1 MITIFA
7 NIAREIVGSP
17 NPCCAKITAERILQQ
32 MAERIINKFEILFQ
46 IFSIMGR
53 DHSL

>member
-32 MAERIINKFEILFQ
+32 MAERIINNIFQ